1 MFKGMGPL
9 SMAETCTGDLSS
21 KGGCVFEVS
30 GEGFIL
36 HLKLEDFQHFLGKG
50 TNCKISY
57 AYIWSVSNQLM
68 KFMVYGVTATE

>member
-1 MFKGMGPL
+1 ML
-9 SMAETCTGDLSS
+9 
-21 KGGCVFEVS
+21 EVS
-30 GEGFIL
+30 GEGFII

-68 KFMVYGVTATE
+68 KIVVYGVTATE